1 MLSAEYSEKMRAS
14 GYLMTGVSL
23 HQRYMTTCNIRQRKT
38 RCDTQVRATMMRE
51 TLPDDAAAAAQH
63 IADSSANHLA
73 ADKAITSGGVEA
85 DHFIA
90 SRQLFQDKEEEEE
103 KAKLQRR
110 NARASSNFIYKRIFE
125 WTKGKHR
132 KQ

>member
-1 MLSAEYSEKMRAS
+1 
-14 GYLMTGVSL
+14 
-23 HQRYMTTCNIRQRKT
+23 
-38 RCDTQVRATMMRE
+38 MMRE

-73 ADKAITSGGVEA
+73 ADKAITSGGVEG

-90 SRQLFQDKEEEEE
+90 SRQLFQDKEEEE

-110 NARASSNFIYKRIFE
+110 NARTSSNFIYKRIFE
-125 WTKGKHR
+125 WIKASTENREHSEP
-132 KQ
+132 